1 MGAPLGYFSDD
12 TQNDFPDLNKCPD
25 CETFFQSLTC
35 PICGKVC
42 PEEMRAGNRKRVK
55 PKKRR
60 RSGGSGRVTF
70 EPWYYSLGFIIAMLV
85 VFPLVGLILLWQ
97 SSRSKGWKIGLSLVV
112 AAPYIL
118 SAVLTVIGFL
128 AGWFGSGKAPL
139 SNVPPIE
146 EYAEICVQ
154 ADAEA
159 YYRSPAAYA
168 GQDIMLELTV
178 VSKQRVET
186 ADVYDYADYYECK
199 TEVNGKELRF
209 WIRDCREE
217 SDAINLALG
226 DRITVYGKAGGNENV
241 QLSGG
246 GSAEYPCVEVYYISL
261 QQ

>member
-1 MGAPLGYFSDD
+1 MGAPLGYFSED
-12 TQNDFPDLNKCPD
+12 TQNDFPELNKCPD

-35 PICGKVC
+35 PLCGKVC
-42 PEEMRAGNRKRVK
+42 PEEMRAGNRKPVK
-55 PKKRR
+55 QKKSR
-60 RSGGSGRVTF
+60 RSNGSGRVTF
-70 EPWYYSLGFIIAMLV
+70 EPWYHNLWFIIVMLLV
-85 VFPLVGLILLWQ
+85 VPLVGLILLWQ

-118 SAVLTVIGFL
+118 SAVLTVIGFF
-128 AGWFGSGKAPL
+128 AGWFGSSKAPF
-139 SNVPPIE
+139 SDVPPIE

-159 YYRSPAAYA
+159 YYRSPATYA

-209 WIRDCREE
+209 WIWDCRAE
-217 SDAINLALG
+217 SGAINLAPG
-226 DRITVYGKAGGNENV
+226 DRITVYGTAVGFESVRV
-241 QLSGG
+241 QGA
-246 GSAEYPCVEVYYISL
+246 GSAKYPCMEAYYIVL
-261 QQ
+261 QN